1 MKINTRTQY
10 YKSKRKRRKE
20 KKTRSGLKL
29 RKITKK
35 KKKIN
40 MIKKKTNF
48 GIIEKIKTKKK
59 GFVASDNNDDR
70 QQPAIKSYEK

>member
-1 MKINTRTQY
+1 
-10 YKSKRKRRKE
+10 
-20 KKTRSGLKL
+20 
-29 RKITKK
+29 
-35 KKKIN
+35 

>member
-35 KKKIN
+35 KEEDKYD
-40 MIKKKTNF
+40 KKKN
-48 GIIEKIKTKKK
+48 
-59 GFVASDNNDDR
+59 
-70 QQPAIKSYEK
+70 